1 MPVASVL
8 SWLWMAEL
16 VTSNAG
22 NDYYFFVEAAERW
35 QQTGTPYRVEQLTG
49 PYIASNGISMLYP
62 PIALYLFVPFTVLP
76 AVLWWVI
83 PIGIV
88 TWHVVSARPAW
99 WAWPLIAFALF
110 LPRAQHILILGNTAM
125 WVTALVALGLRY
137 AWVSPFVLLKPTFLP
152 FALIGIRRRAWWA
165 GFALLCLVSLAML
178 PLWLD
183 YYDAMRFNVG
193 PFPGSLLY
201 SLADYPMV
209 MIPVV
214 AWWAREPR

>member
-1 MPVASVL
+1 
-8 SWLWMAEL
+8 
-16 VTSNAG
+16 
-22 NDYYFFVEAAERW
+22 
-35 QQTGTPYRVEQLTG
+35 
-49 PYIASNGISMLYP
+49 MLYP

-88 TWHVVSARPAW
+88 TCHVVSARPAW

-152 FALIGIRRRAWWA
+152 CPHRHPQASVVGWVCS
-165 GFALLCLVSLAML
+165 ALL
-178 PLWLD
+178 
-183 YYDAMRFNVG
+183 G
-193 PFPGSLLY
+193 
-201 SLADYPMV
+201 
-209 MIPVV
+209 
-214 AWWAREPR
+214 EPRDAAALA